1 MITPGHLL
9 RRLAGAL
16 VAQTV
21 LAALLVGLPWGL
33 WHYIGWPLPDHLP
46 SFDELETVLLSPLS
60 APVLLDLLSCIAWPC
75 WAIFV
80 IDVARCVPDV
90 LRGVR
95 IPSLGPVHALAA
107 FLLTA
112 TVLGFLGPRT
122 PTTGP
127 APIVPVAQLARV
139 GAADHLAS
147 VPPTQPGTVVVR
159 TPHHGIYDS
168 LWRIADRELGDGA
181 RWITIW
187 DRNKG
192 QPQTDGHVFTN
203 PNLIHPG
210 WTLQLPDPPR
220 VSPSPP
226 SSHDHGQNEHGGD
239 HPGPSPAT
247 PATTPSLASGP
258 PATPPSPP
266 PPPPPTEAPTAAPH
280 SAPHP
285 GTGINVATG
294 AFVGLGLAALIT
306 ATLITVRLWRRRIYQ
321 PGSGERAE
329 ATTAPVVR
337 ALRIA
342 YDQATVP
349 HDDEGVLIFPEPAS
363 TAAGSDVAAR
373 DRAHTTAEAIL
384 PAGNDTVLGMRDGH
398 AVALDLTCTRG
409 LGLVGPGAHAAA
421 RALVVSVLAEAQ
433 RRTPGDVTVVVP
445 ARDVATLLGT
455 TAAVE
460 HPPARLR
467 IVADLDAALDVLE
480 ADLLTRT
487 RHAIDQQ
494 TVDTPAG
501 ALVLVATPSPPT
513 ERRLQAVLDNGSTLG
528 LAGVLLGQWRPGGT
542 IRVRTDGTIAA
553 TSPNLTDT
561 LAGARLFTLPT
572 TDTSGLLDLLGAADT
587 PAQHA
592 PTRPTMPPPL
602 AITRA
607 SRRPSHPPETPRG
620 EADTT
625 SRATARTVDLD
636 RFEFLA
642 TSHQTTENPPR
653 SPATPPPTPRIH
665 VDIPHAMSPP
675 ASDQPPDQAPA
686 PIPDVDTFADPP
698 APSPAHAS
706 PDPAPADH
714 AHDRQDTAET
724 PLELTVL
731 GRLHLYHR
739 HTHGRADLID
749 ALAPKQREILVHLAL
764 YPNGARRETLTTAIW
779 PDAPGDRPYNS
790 FHATLSQLRRALRKA
805 TNDAITDLATN
816 HDGHY
821 SLDRSLVTVDLWQLQ
836 DALHNYRHMS
846 PERQRL
852 DVLNRVANLYQ
863 GDLADGLTAEWLDGP
878 PREALRRDV
887 LDALSAL
894 IQAIGDDQ
902 PDRTLSLLE
911 QARRLDPYNEAIYR
925 DIVRVQ
931 ARLGQHAA
939 IPRTLALLTSTLT
952 ELDQRPSRDTIAL
965 CEFLQRPRPHSRVGR
980 NAAG

>member
-1 MITPGHLL
+1 VITPGHLL
-9 RRLAGAL
+9 RRVAGAL

-33 WHYIGWPLPDHLP
+33 GHYIGWPLPDHLP

-60 APVLLDLLSCIAWPC
+60 TPLLLDLLSCIAWPC

-127 APIVPVAQLARV
+127 TSLVSAAQLAQV
-139 GAADHLAS
+139 GAADHVAS
-147 VPPTQPGTVVVR
+147 APPSHPGIVVVR
-159 TPHHGIYDS
+159 APHHGIYDS

-181 RWITIW
+181 RWTDIW

-203 PNLIHPG
+203 PHLIHPG
-210 WTLQLPDPPR
+210 WTLQLPDTPR
-220 VSPSPP
+220 VPP
-226 SSHDHGQNEHGGD
+226 SHDHEVDEHNVD

-247 PATTPSLASGP
+247 PPTTPPLASRP
-258 PATPPSPP
+258 PATPPSLS
-266 PPPPPTEAPTAAPH
+266 PPPTQAPTAAPH
-280 SAPHP
+280 LRLHP
-285 GTGINVATG
+285 GTGITVATG

-329 ATTAPVVR
+329 ATAAPVVR

-384 PAGNDTVLGMRDGH
+384 PAGNDTVLGVRDGH

-409 LGLVGPGAHAAA
+409 LGLVGPGAHAAT
-421 RALVVSVLAEAQ
+421 RALIVSVLAEAQ

-467 IVADLDAALDVLE
+467 IVPDLDAALNVLE
-480 ADLLTRT
+480 AELLTRT
-487 RHAIDQQ
+487 RHATDQQ
-494 TVDTPAG
+494 TADTPAG
-501 ALVLVATPSPPT
+501 ALVLAATPAPHT

-528 LAGVLLGQWRPGGT
+528 LAGVLIGQWRPGGT

-553 TSPNLTDT
+553 TSPHLTDT

-592 PTRPTMPPPL
+592 PTRPT
-602 AITRA
+602 
-607 SRRPSHPPETPRG
+607 
-620 EADTT
+620 
-625 SRATARTVDLD
+625 
-636 RFEFLA
+636 
-642 TSHQTTENPPR
+642 NPPR
-653 SPATPPPTPRIH
+653 SPAAPPPAPRVR
-665 VDIPHAMSPP
+665 VDIPRAMPPP

-686 PIPDVDTFADPP
+686 PIPDTDTSADPP

-714 AHDRQDTAET
+714 AHDRQDTAEV

-805 TNDAITDLATN
+805 TNDAITDLAAN

-821 SLDRSLVTVDLWQLQ
+821 SLDRTLITVDLWQLQ
-836 DALHNYRHMS
+836 DALHHYRHIS

-852 DVLNRVANLYQ
+852 DALNRVANLYQ
-863 GDLADGLTAEWLDGP
+863 GNLADGLTAEWLDA

-925 DIVRVQ
+925 DIVRAQ

-952 ELDQRPSRDTIAL
+952 ELDQRPSRDTITL
-965 CEFLQRPRPHSRVGR
+965 CEFLQRPRPHSRVER
-980 NAAG
+980 SAAG